1 MPKKD
6 NMKLWNAVSTTDPA
20 YTKKV
25 NSRGGFTTI
34 DAQWQLMQATE
45 QWGPYGEA
53 WGVRGLAY
61 DYIRDGSG
69 NIVEVA
75 LEGNFWYPGGEFP
88 MGACM
93 AYRAGNESKKKLLTD
108 LTTKSLSKL
117 GYSADV
123 FMGKFDDNKYLQELK
138 ARPQAPR
145 APASRV
151 SVAAPAPSREPAPST
166 FEAAFDPVPAGGTS
180 DPHPEW
186 PIPSCVSCGGE
197 GGRRRGTKGRQP
209 PFECLSGCEEQGRDG
224 RQHKKAYWRMS
235 EKALG
240 FMRSLVKRYA
250 ESSGIASEEVYGVI
264 AANLGVPEDYRSYN
278 QDHGSKVIEAMKA
291 DEQGQQSALSFG
303 APHNEEP
310 KVEEGDIPF

>member
-6 NMKLWNAVSTTDPA
+6 NMKLWDSVSTTDPA

-45 QWGPYGEA
+45 KWGPYGEA
-53 WGVRGLAY
+53 WGVKGLTY
-61 DYIRDGSG
+61 DYVRDGAG
-69 NIVEVA
+69 NIVEAA
-75 LEGNFWYPGGEFP
+75 LEGTFWYPGGEFP
-88 MGACM
+88 LGACM

-117 GYSADV
+117 GFSADV

-138 ARPQAPR
+138 ANPPAPR
-145 APASRV
+145 APAPRV
-151 SVAAPAPSREPAPST
+151 SSPAPARPTLEPSPS
-166 FEAAFDPVPAGGTS
+166 GGGDTS
-180 DPHPEW
+180 DPHPDW
-186 PIPSCVSCGGE
+186 PVPACVSCGGE
-197 GGRRRGTKGRQP
+197 GGRRKGTSGRQP
-209 PFECLSGCEEQGRDG
+209 AFECLAGCEEQGRDG
-224 RQHKKAYWRMS
+224 RQHQKAYWRMS
-235 EKALG
+235 EKAIG
-240 FMRSLVKRYA
+240 FMRSLVKKYA
-250 ESSGIASEEVYGVI
+250 ESSGIDAEEVYGVI

-291 DEQGQQSALSFG
+291 DEQAQQSRLAFE

-310 KVEEGDIPF
+310 KVEEADIPF